1 MKRPDMMKTNGFSFT
16 CALVKCKVALGVLAG
31 ILACGQAGAQDSISG
46 DDVVCRV
53 AEEIQYKEEAVR
65 NVEKAGGSLITH
77 TVDRGESLESIA
89 KTYDVPVDFLKL
101 LNPEA
106 KECYAGTTLN
116 IPQLPKSKPEPN
128 RKTGTGHG
136 MVRQAVND
144 RLALKYDDAA
154 RKFRAGEYGKAVKI
168 YNSIIKD
175 DASAAAYFNR
185 GLAQFNRG
193 KWRQAAED
201 FDAARLNREAT
212 SEMKSKCTELAGIA
226 RKNHEAW
233 VQKRNN
239 IIAGV
244 IGGVLVA
251 GATTYAAVEM
261 SKSNR
266 NSHSLYTPSYGY
278 PSAGVSRSVGTGPVA
293 NQIMAKTIRDVS
305 VQNMNY
311 NATYNMLMNQTMQQV
326 QMEKQTFISNFKASN
341 PYASDFDAEQAYTNY
356 LSAKYGG
363 YSGGSYESG
372 DSGSNPTTLDE
383 YKKRKQGTLN
393 TVAGELCLSCHGY
406 KKCSAC
412 GGAKVVRKG
421 GMTYTCTLCN
431 DAGDCPVCHGTGLAS
446 WNR

>member
-1 MKRPDMMKTNGFSFT
+1 MKMIVFSFT
-16 CALVKCKVALGVLAG
+16 DTLVKCKVILCVLAG

-46 DDVVCRV
+46 DDVVRRV
-53 AEEIQYKEEAVR
+53 SEDILYREEAVR
-65 NVEKAGGSLITH
+65 NVEKAGGKLITH

-89 KTYDVPVDFLKL
+89 KTYDVPVDFLKM

-106 KECYAGTTLN
+106 KECYAGMALS
-116 IPQLPKSKPEPN
+116 IPRLPKSNTEIE
-128 RKTGTGHG
+128 RKEADNANEAQQS
-136 MVRQAVND
+136 VRRQ
-144 RLALKYDDAA
+144 LAMKYDNAA
-154 RKFRAGEYGKAVKI
+154 RRFRAGEYGKAVKI

-175 DASAAAYFNR
+175 DASAVAYFNR

-212 SEMKSKCTELAGIA
+212 SEMKSKCTELAGVA

-233 VQKRNN
+233 VKKRNN

-251 GATTYAAVEM
+251 VATTYAAVEM

-266 NSHSLYTPSYGY
+266 NSNSLYTPSYGR
-278 PSAGVSRSVGTGPVA
+278 PSVGVSRSVGTGPVA

-356 LSAKYGG
+356 LSVKYGG
-363 YSGGSYESG
+363 NSGGSYESG
-372 DSGSNPTTLDE
+372 DNGSRLTTPEE
-383 YKKRKQGTLN
+383 YKKRKQDSLN
-393 TVAGELCLSCHGY
+393 RVAGEYCLSCHGS

-412 GGAKVVRKG
+412 GGSKVVSRMG
-421 GMTYTCTLCN
+421 VTYACTLCN

>member
-1 MKRPDMMKTNGFSFT
+1 MKVFSFT
-16 CALVKCKVALGVLAG
+16 GALVKCKVILCVLAG
-31 ILACGQAGAQDSISG
+31 ILACGQAGAQESISG
-46 DDVVCRV
+46 DDVVRRV
-53 AEEIQYKEEAVR
+53 SEDILYREEAVR
-65 NVEKAGGSLITH
+65 NVEKAGGKLITH

-89 KTYDVPVDFLKL
+89 KAYDVPIDFLKL

-106 KECYAGTTLN
+106 KECYAGMALS
-116 IPQLPKSKPEPN
+116 IPRLPKSNTEIE
-128 RKTGTGHG
+128 RKEADNANEAQQS
-136 MVRQAVND
+136 VRRQ
-144 RLALKYDDAA
+144 LAMKYDNAA
-154 RKFRAGEYGKAVKI
+154 RRFRAGEYGKAVKI

-212 SEMKSKCTELAGIA
+212 SEMKSKCTELAGVA

-233 VQKRNN
+233 VKKRNN

-266 NSHSLYTPSYGY
+266 NSNLLYTPYYGG
-278 PSAGVSRSVGTGPVA
+278 STGGVSRSVGTGPVA

-305 VQNMNY
+305 AQNMSY
-311 NATYNMLMNQTMQQV
+311 NATFNSLMNQTMQQV

-363 YSGGSYESG
+363 SYESG

-383 YKKRKQGTLN
+383 YKKRRQDTLN
-393 TVAGELCLSCHGY
+393 TTTGGLCLSCHGG
-406 KKCSAC
+406 KTCSAC
-412 GGAKVVRKG
+412 GGTKVVHKG
-421 GMTYTCTLCN
+421 GMTYACTLCN

>member
-1 MKRPDMMKTNGFSFT
+1 MKMKVFSFT
-16 CALVKCKVALGVLAG
+16 GALVKCKVAMGVLAG
-31 ILACGQAGAQDSISG
+31 ILACGQVGAQDSISG
-46 DDVVCRV
+46 DDVVRRV
-53 AEEIQYKEEAVR
+53 SEDILYKEEAVR
-65 NVEKAGGSLITH
+65 NVEKAGGKLITH

-89 KTYDVPVDFLKL
+89 KAYDVPIDFLKL

-116 IPQLPKSKPEPN
+116 IPQLPKSNPEAS
-128 RKTGTGHG
+128 RKTADNNDEAQKH
-136 MVRQAVND
+136 VRGQ
-144 RLALKYDDAA
+144 LAMKYDNAA
-154 RKFRAGEYGKAVKI
+154 RRFRAGEYGKAVKI

-185 GLAQFNRG
+185 GLAQFNRE

-212 SEMKSKCTELAGIA
+212 SEMKSKCTELAGVA

-233 VQKRNN
+233 VKKRNN

-266 NSHSLYTPSYGY
+266 NSNSLYTPSYGY
-278 PSAGVSRSVGTGPVA
+278 PSAGASRSVGTGPVA

-305 VQNMNY
+305 AQNMSY
-311 NATYNMLMNQTMQQV
+311 NATFNSLMNQTMQQV

-363 YSGGSYESG
+363 YNGGSYESG
-372 DSGSNPTTLDE
+372 DNGSGLTTLDE
-383 YKKRKQGTLN
+383 YKKRKQDNLN
-393 TVAGELCLSCHGY
+393 MAAGEYCLSCHGY

-412 GGAKVVRKG
+412 GGTKVVHKG

>member
-1 MKRPDMMKTNGFSFT
+1 MKVFSFT
-16 CALVKCKVALGVLAG
+16 GALVKCKVAMGVLGG
-31 ILACGQAGAQDSISG
+31 ILACGQVGAQDSISG
-46 DDVVCRV
+46 DEVVCRV

-77 TVDRGESLESIA
+77 TVDRGQSLESIA
-89 KTYDVPVDFLKL
+89 KAYDVPIDFLKL

-106 KECYAGTTLN
+106 KECYGGTTLN
-116 IPQLPKSKPEPN
+116 IPQLPKSNPEAN
-128 RKTGTGHG
+128 RKTADNNDEAQQS
-136 MVRQAVND
+136 VRGQ
-144 RLALKYDDAA
+144 LATKYDMAA
-154 RKFRAGEYGKAVKI
+154 RRFRAGEYGKAVKI

-212 SEMKSKCTELAGIA
+212 SEMKSKCTELAGVA

-233 VQKRNN
+233 VKKRNN

-266 NSHSLYTPSYGY
+266 NSNSLYTPYYGG
-278 PSAGVSRSVGTGPVA
+278 STGGVSRSVGTGPVA

-305 VQNMNY
+305 AQNMSY
-311 NATYNMLMNQTMQQV
+311 NATFNSLMNQTMQQV
-326 QMEKQTFISNFKASN
+326 QMEKQSFISNFKASN

-363 YSGGSYESG
+363 NTGGAYESG
-372 DSGSNPTTLDE
+372 DNGSGLTTLDE

-393 TVAGELCLSCHGY
+393 TTTGGLCLSCHGG
-406 KKCSAC
+406 KTCSAC
-412 GGAKVVRKG
+412 GGTKVVHKG
-421 GMTYTCTLCN
+421 GMTYKCTLCN

>member
-1 MKRPDMMKTNGFSFT
+1 MKMIVFSFT
-16 CALVKCKVALGVLAG
+16 DTLVKCKVILCVLAG

-46 DDVVCRV
+46 DDVVRRV
-53 AEEIQYKEEAVR
+53 SEDILYREEAVR
-65 NVEKAGGSLITH
+65 NVEKAGGKLITH
-77 TVDRGESLESIA
+77 TVDRGESWESIA
-89 KTYDVPVDFLKL
+89 KTYDVPVDFLKM

-116 IPQLPKSKPEPN
+116 IPRLPKSNPEAN
-128 RKTGTGHG
+128 RKT
-136 MVRQAVND
+136 ADNND
-144 RLALKYDDAA
+144 EAQKPLRGQLAMKYDNAV
-154 RKFRAGEYGKAVKI
+154 RRFRAGEYGKAVKI

-175 DASAAAYFNR
+175 DASAVAYFNR

-212 SEMKSKCTELAGIA
+212 SEMKSKCTELAGVA

-233 VQKRNN
+233 VKKRNN

-266 NSHSLYTPSYGY
+266 NSNSLYTPYYGG
-278 PSAGVSRSVGTGPVA
+278 STGGVSRSVGTGSVA

-305 VQNMNY
+305 AQNMSY
-311 NATYNMLMNQTMQQV
+311 NATFNSLMNQTMQQV

-356 LSAKYGG
+356 LSVKYGG
-363 YSGGSYESG
+363 NSGGSYESG
-372 DSGSNPTTLDE
+372 DNGSRLTTPEE
-383 YKKRKQGTLN
+383 YEKRKRDTLN
-393 TVAGELCLSCHGY
+393 SVAGEYCQSCHGV
-406 KKCSAC
+406 KKCTAC
-412 GGAKVVRKG
+412 GGTKVVHKL
-421 GMTYTCTLCN
+421 GMTYACTLCN